1 MTTTESDNN
10 GWTIGYNGWTN
21 YETWNVALW
30 IGADRKIYEAAREF
44 SVRSLNH
51 GSLYQRFIQQSGLQR
66 TTGDGVSWT
75 DENLDIAELDEY
87 IKELGE

>member
-1 MTTTESDNN
+1 MTTAES
-10 GWTIGYNGWTN
+10 GYNGWTN

-30 IGADRKIYEAAREF
+30 IGADESLYKAAREF

-51 GSLYQRFIQQSGLQR
+51 GSLYQRFVEQCEIINTLWGK
-66 TTGDGVSWT
+66 TGDGISWH